1 MKIKAVIKDLKIKKF
16 KNINSK
22 NISRNFSGAVV
33 GSVRSVQFQ
42 IVPCYSLYFSR
53 SVGPFQSSWC
63 QLQDFKRVLHLS
75 LPKTFPLFILASSV
89 CRSLQCLI
97 SALTQ
102 GSEGGHLFRLTC
114 SVVLWGGRK
123 TANKYPW
130 RVWRVLTVSM
140 KHWVCPAQV
149 VCAFPVYTAQA
160 PGCSAGELSKAGPGL
175 RAPPRSKPLRF
186 SFLGI
191 P

>member
-33 GSVRSVQFQ
+33 GSVESVQFQ
-42 IVPCYSLYFSR
+42 ILPCYSLYFSR

-63 QLQDFKRVLHLS
+63 QLQDFKWLLHLS

-89 CRSLQCLI
+89 CKSLQCLI

-102 GSEGGHLFRLTC
+102 GGEGGHVFRLTC

-123 TANKYPW
+123 TANKYAW

-140 KHWVCPAQV
+140 THWVCPCSGC
-149 VCAFPVYTAQA
+149 VCFPSLH
-160 PGCSAGELSKAGPGL
+160 CSGSRLLYRGDV
-175 RAPPRSKPLRF
+175 
-186 SFLGI
+186 
-191 P
+191 